1 MRILNKN
8 RQLALRGIDYF
19 DLSLIGAT
27 HGLSDGFSSLLVPVL
42 ALIVA
47 DLGLSTSRA
56 GLLLSIANVSAFLVI
71 FPASLIADH
80 GGQRKLILLI
90 GMTIASIGFFFMR
103 WASGFWVI
111 AILAF
116 AAGAG
121 NAVYHPCGTALAA
134 ERFSKNRPFAI
145 SFHGLMG
152 NIGASLM
159 PILQAAVAAVSGWRS
174 AIFVCSIPALV
185 LLPLVALRFPKG
197 VRKNRHEN
205 STGRASLG
213 RSMLLI
219 SASVLKNKV
228 VFRLAIVYALKGLGA
243 RALTGFV
250 PLYAA
255 QKLGM
260 TTALIGLGL
269 TLYFGAGIG
278 AKAMMGY
285 LYNRWGA
292 RTALA
297 VPLIASGVFAIGIG
311 ISPVPAMLLICLVI
325 SGITGPISPIIL
337 TAASDFAD
345 RDTLASSV
353 GFIYTCYGL
362 GFLSPMMGGWLA
374 EAFGLSMPFFLAALF
389 IWAAAVLSLKL
400 PGRTRGEL
408 HHQIDG

>member
-1 MRILNKN
+1 MKKSKRNT
-8 RQLALRGIDYF
+8 LRGVNYF
-19 DLSLIGAT
+19 DLAVIGAT

-42 ALIVA
+42 ALIVT
-47 DLGLSTSRA
+47 DLGLSASRA
-56 GLLLSIANVSAFLVI
+56 GLLLSIANVSAFLII

-103 WASGFWVI
+103 WATGFWAV

-116 AAGAG
+116 AAGVG

-134 ERFSKNRPFAI
+134 ERFPAHRAFAI

-152 NIGASLM
+152 NIGASIM
-159 PILQAAVAAVSGWRS
+159 PIIQAGVAAVSGWRT
-174 AIFVCSIPALV
+174 AIFVCSIPAML
-185 LLPLVALRFPKG
+185 LLPLVGFRFPSG
-197 VRKNRHEN
+197 RPRQT
-205 STGRASLG
+205 TGKRIGLG
-213 RSMLLI
+213 RNMLLI
-219 SASVLKNKV
+219 SSSVIKNKV
-228 VFRLAIVYALKGLGA
+228 VLRLAIVYALKGLGG

-250 PLYAA
+250 PLYAS
-255 QKLGM
+255 QELGM

-311 ISPVPAMLLICLVI
+311 ISQAPVFLLICLVI

-345 RDTLASSV
+345 RKTLASSV

-362 GFLSPMMGGWLA
+362 GFLSPVMGGWLA

-389 IWAAAVLSLKL
+389 IWAAAALSMKL
-400 PGRTRGEL
+400 PGKSGEGIPAT
-408 HHQIDG
+408 QS